1 MTKTQVQSAKA
12 PAAIGPYSQA
22 IKCEGFVF
30 VSGQIALNQKTGQ
43 VEGTTQEQTQTVLT
57 NMSSILEEA
66 GSGMDLV
73 VKTTVFLADMND
85 FAAMNEVYKGFFEKI
100 PPARSAFQVAK
111 LPREAKVEIEAIAVV
126 RK

>member
-1 MTKTQVQSAKA
+1 MNKIQVHTEKA

-30 VSGQIALNQKTGQ
+30 VSGQIALNQKTGL
-43 VEGTTQEQTQTVLT
+43 VEGSIQDQTRTVLT
-57 NMSSILEEA
+57 NMGSILEAA
-66 GSGMDLV
+66 GSGLECV
-73 VKTTVFLADMND
+73 IKTTVFLADMND
-85 FAAMNEVYKGFFEKI
+85 FAAMNEVYRGFFEKA

-111 LPREAKVEIEAIAVV
+111 LPREAKVEIEAVAAL